1 MYTRREMLGA
11 MTAPAAAAAAMV
23 YLDPL
28 KLSTAMGEIAEIA
41 SQPGSAAQM
50 AGNEDFWAAIAR
62 AFTVDRSI
70 INFNNGG
77 VSPAPDMVQE
87 SMKRH
92 LDFSNST
99 PPPISLWQV
108 LEPRKEPIR
117 QRMAQHWG
125 VDPEEIA
132 FTRNTSESLQI
143 CQFGIDLKAGDEV
156 LTTDQDYGR
165 MINTFKQR
173 ENREGVVL
181 RQFSLPVPSNDDD
194 EIVRR
199 FEQNITPRTK
209 MILMVHIVNLTGQI
223 LPVRGVVQMARK
235 RGIPVVVDGAHSL
248 AHFSF
253 KISDLDCDYYGT
265 SLHKWLFA
273 PHGTGLLYVR
283 RNKIKGLWPLM
294 AANENQMNDIR
305 KFEEIGTHPAANI
318 LAISEALTFH
328 QLIGDE
334 RKEKRLHF
342 LKMAWAE
349 RLMDFSDRIRLNT
362 SLDPK
367 FSCGIANIGVVG
379 IETNKLQQWLWK
391 KHQILTVA
399 INHKQFNGLRV
410 TPSVYTTME
419 EIDRFC
425 DAMEHAITHGL
436 PA

>member
-11 MTAPAAAAAAMV
+11 MTAPAAATAAMV

-283 RNKIKGLWPLM
+283 RSKIKDLWPLM
-294 AANENQMNDIR
+294 AANENQINDIR

-328 QLIGDE
+328 QLIGDD
-334 RKEKRLHF
+334 RK
-342 LKMAWAE
+342 
-349 RLMDFSDRIRLNT
+349 
-362 SLDPK
+362 
-367 FSCGIANIGVVG
+367 
-379 IETNKLQQWLWK
+379 
-391 KHQILTVA
+391 
-399 INHKQFNGLRV
+399 
-410 TPSVYTTME
+410 
-419 EIDRFC
+419 
-425 DAMEHAITHGL
+425 
-436 PA
+436 

>member
-11 MTAPAAAAAAMV
+11 MTAPAAVAAAMV

-173 ENREGVVL
+173 EKREGVVL
-181 RQFSLPVPSNDDD
+181 RQFSMPVPNNDDD

-294 AANENQMNDIR
+294 AANENQVDDIR

-318 LAISEALTFH
+318 LAIAEALTFH

-342 LKMAWAE
+342 LKMAWAD
-349 RLMDFSDRIRLNT
+349 RLMGFSDRIRLNT

-367 FSCGIANIGVVG
+367 FSCGIANVYVEG
-379 IETNKLQQWLWK
+379 IETSKLQQWLWK
-391 KHQILTVA
+391 DHQILTVA
-399 INHKQFNGLRV
+399 INHEQFNGLRIS
-410 TPSVYTTME
+410 PSVYTTME

-425 DAMEHAITHGL
+425 DAMEHAITNGL